1 MFLFRGKQKRKELN
15 QFQFEDIDSLFQIEK
30 RNIAVFIY
38 TDWCRYCKNMEQNT
52 FQNQKVIQ
60 QLNNHF
66 YFISLD
72 GEERREIDFQ
82 GYKFSYQPTGNN
94 TGTHALAEALGSV
107 DGKLSFP
114 SFCVMN
120 SDFEIIFQYNAFLNA
135 KDLSQVLDK
144 IIQSEN

>member
-1 MFLFRGKQKRKELN
+1 MKTLIVCLKLKSGISPFLFT
-15 QFQFEDIDSLFQIEK
+15 QIGVAIVK
-30 RNIAVFIY
+30 IWN
-38 TDWCRYCKNMEQNT
+38 KNT